1 MSWSRIRILLCADV
15 LSVLWEVLSAS
26 CVIGLFRVT
35 AQRVTPITS
44 PGSGSGSARFNRGID
59 GALHVSG
66 IGRIDV
72 TYR

>member
-15 LSVLWEVLSAS
+15 LSEVSVLTPVEVL
-26 CVIGLFRVT
+26 CHRIRVT